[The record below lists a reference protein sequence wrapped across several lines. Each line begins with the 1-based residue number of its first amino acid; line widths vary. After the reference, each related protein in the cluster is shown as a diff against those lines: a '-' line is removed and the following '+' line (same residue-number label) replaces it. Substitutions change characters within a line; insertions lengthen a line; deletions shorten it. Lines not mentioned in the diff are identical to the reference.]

1 MAVEVLVLPFWM
13 LAVFSLLLIVAAIA
27 IVFFLKKILV
37 NAVLGIVALFLIN
50 YFGAPYGIQIAITFV
65 TVAISALFGLA
76 GVGGL
81 VLLKLLG
88 VTIA

>member
-1 MAVEVLVLPFWM
+1 MAVEVLVLPLWLM
-13 LAVFSLLLIVAAIA
+13 ALLPLLLIVAAIA
-27 IVFFLKKILV
+27 LVFFLKKILV
-37 NAVLGIVALFLIN
+37 NAVLGIIALFLIN
-50 YFGAPYGIQIAITFV
+50 YFGTPYGIQIAITFV

-88 VTIA
+88 VVIA

>member
-1 MAVEVLVLPFWM
+1 MALEVLAVPFWL
-13 LAVFSLLLIVAAIA
+13 LAVFALLLIAAAITL
-27 IVFFLKKILV
+27 VFFLKKLLV
-37 NAVLGIVALFLIN
+37 NAVLGVVALFVIN
-50 YFGAPYGIQIAITFV
+50 YFGAPYGIKIAVTFV

-88 VTIA
+88 TTIS

>member
-1 MAVEVLVLPFWM
+1 LALEVLAVPFWL
-13 LAVFSLLLIVAAIA
+13 LAVFALLLIAAAITL
-27 IVFFLKKILV
+27 VFFLKKLLV
-37 NAVLGIVALFLIN
+37 NAVLGVVALFVIN
-50 YFGAPYGIQIAITFV
+50 YFGAPYGIKIAVTFV

-88 VTIA
+88 TTIS

>member
-1 MAVEVLVLPFWM
+1 MVAEVLLLPLWM
-13 LAVFSLLLIVAAIA
+13 LGVFALLLIVAAVA
-27 IVFFLKKILV
+27 LVFFLKKILV
-37 NAVLGIVALFLIN
+37 NAVLGIVALFVIN
-50 YFGAPYGIQIAITFV
+50 YFGSPYGIQIAITFV

>member
-1 MAVEVLVLPFWM
+1 
-13 LAVFSLLLIVAAIA
+13 VAAIA

-50 YFGAPYGIQIAITFV
+50 YFGAPYGIQIAITLV

-76 GVGGL
+76 GVG
-81 VLLKLLG
+81 
-88 VTIA
+88 

>member
-1 MAVEVLVLPFWM
+1 MALEVLAVPFWL
-13 LAVFSLLLIVAAIA
+13 LAVFALLLIAAAIA
-27 IVFFLKKILV
+27 IVFFLKKLLV
-37 NAVLGIVALFLIN
+37 NAVLGVVALFVIN
-50 YFGAPYGIQIAITFV
+50 YFGAPYGIKIAVTFV

-88 VTIA
+88 TTIS